1 MSYFCIISVPFH
13 AAGPYE
19 GRDGKER
26 YLLDDY
32 ISSYTPTLRGLI
44 ASRSG
49 IKDSGERML
58 FVADTKLP
66 SAKKEKDTIRKIR
79 RIDKQVLDDQ
89 ATAVNV
95 LRILRR
101 VHWVHFVS
109 HSILDEEP
117 FNSSLKLHGGRLTL
131 LDIARAKLPN
141 AKLAFL
147 SACHIAEPHPKAAMD
162 EALHLSSAMQF
173 CGFRSVIGTMW
184 QLPDRDGPFFAG
196 DVYGYMMRDL
206 EEGKI
211 RFKQAAAA
219 VRATALRLR
228 GLGDE
233 GPNGME
239 VEVKTERWVNLVH
252 IGA

>member
-32 ISSYTPTLRGLI
+32 VSSYTPTLRSLI

-49 IKDSGERML
+49 ITDSGERML
-58 FVADTKLP
+58 FVGDTKLP

-89 ATAVNV
+89 ATPEKV

-101 VHWVHFVS
+101 VHWVHFVC

-141 AKLAFL
+141 AELAFL
-147 SACHIAEPHPKAAMD
+147 SACHTAEQHPKVVMD
-162 EALHLSSAMQF
+162 EALHLSSAILRVPQ
-173 CGFRSVIGTMW
+173 TMW

-206 EEGKI
+206 EEREI

-219 VRATALRLR
+219 VRAAALRLR

-233 GPNGME
+233 GPNGMG